1 MLVVSLIRRPEAFC
15 HAPPLIDSKTTIAAA
30 VAAALTLLARIA
42 VIDQIMSPS
51 ALVLSIAEIVRLCRS
66 AGQSS
71 TRAGQPTAGHSAVYA
86 ALDFHRLLV
95 AHHL

>member
-1 MLVVSLIRRPEAFC
+1 
-15 HAPPLIDSKTTIAAA
+15 LIDSKTTIAAA